1 MRWAKLT
8 MIAVFLTVTGMP
20 SWAQEKQSSEAVNY
34 NEYFATKTARKAKQ
48 NWMLNCQGCHAIDG
62 SGRPEKGL
70 PDLNRSVANF
80 LNVEGGR
87 EYLSRV
93 PGVTNASLDD
103 ADLAEVINWVLIK
116 FDPEH
121 LPKDF
126 THYTAAEVAGLRGK
140 PLATQAEATRN
151 ILLAKLAKKERQ

>member
-1 MRWAKLT
+1 MRWATLT
-8 MIAVFLTVTGMP
+8 VIAMFLTATGM
-20 SWAQEKQSSEAVNY
+20 SAWAQEIQPSDVEKYS
-34 NEYFATKTARKAKQ
+34 EYFATQTAKKAKQ

-62 SGRPEKGL
+62 AGQPEKGL
-70 PDLNRSVANF
+70 PDLNGSVANF